1 MAKNKGLGRG
11 LGALFQEVSID
22 EESFDASFAA
32 EAEEKAAP
40 AENKGKN
47 GKQAAA
53 EIKTAT
59 GKKRG
64 RPAGSGKKAGAQ
76 KAGTQKA
83 EAQRPEAQSPE
94 PDDENSI
101 LYVDINDIS
110 PNAVQPRRN
119 FDPEKIK
126 ELADSIVEHGLIQP
140 VVLRRKGS
148 RFELVAGERRWRA
161 AREAGLKSIPALVR
175 SLDERQNM
183 LLAIIEN
190 TQREDLNPIEE
201 AEAIRRLAEDYELT
215 QEEIA
220 KSLGKSRPYIA
231 NAVRLLKLPEEIKG
245 MVSEGSLSAG
255 HARALIA
262 IESEETQISLARR
275 AASESLSV
283 REMEKLAADEGRKG
297 RKARKSRRP
306 KKAEETESVERELK
320 EKLGTRVNIVQ
331 RGKRGKLEIE
341 YYSREELER
350 LVELLLSL

>member
-22 EESFDASFAA
+22 EDKFDASFSEEESSGSDGVEVSSASGGRQAA
-32 EAEEKAAP
+32 EK
-40 AENKGKN
+40 K
-47 GKQAAA
+47 KQGASAA
-53 EIKTAT
+53 EGK

-64 RPAGSGKKAGAQ
+64 RPAGSGKKD
-76 KAGTQKA
+76 
-83 EAQRPEAQSPE
+83 EAKKPEA
-94 PDDENSI
+94 DDENSI
-101 LYVDINDIS
+101 VYIDINDIS

-140 VVLRRKGS
+140 VVLRRKGEKY
-148 RFELVAGERRWRA
+148 ELVAGERRWRA

-175 SLDERQNM
+175 KLDERQNM

-201 AEAIRRLAEDYELT
+201 AAAIRRLAEDYKLT

-231 NAVRLLKLPEEIKG
+231 NAVRLLKLPAEVQE
-245 MVSEGSLSAG
+245 MVSEGLLSAG

-262 IESEETQISLARR
+262 IESEDTQLNLARR
-275 AASESLSV
+275 ASNESLSV
-283 REMEKLAADEGRKG
+283 REMEKLASEEGRKG
-297 RKARKSRRP
+297 KKKGKKAGKP
-306 KKAEETESVERELK
+306 KKSEETESVERELK
-320 EKLGTRVNIVQ
+320 EKLGTRVSIVQ
-331 RGKRGKLEIE
+331 RGKRGRLEIE